1 MEQAQQELDQV
12 INQRRDAETE
22 APASRPRRQADH

>member
-1 MEQAQQELDQV
+1 MGVSPWNPQQ

-22 APASRPRRQADH
+22 AAGVEKRSD